1 MTGRVALRA
10 ATPADEAFLRG
21 LLAQVR
27 ATELALLPE
36 QLATTLLAQ
45 QREAQRRAIAG
56 RPRGREEI
64 AIDERGEPV
73 GRLATARDDDGL
85 RIVDVTVDAAHRGAG
100 IGTQLIHIALRRAEE
115 EQLPVILR
123 VEHTNPAAR
132 RLYEREGFL
141 EVGRDQIDAVLRRDP
156 PTVS

>member
-1 MTGRVALRA
+1 MTDRVALRA
-10 ATPADEAFLRG
+10 ATPADEPFLRD

-27 ATELALLPE
+27 ATEFALLPE
-36 QLATTLLAQ
+36 QLAATLLTQ
-45 QREAQRRAIAG
+45 QREAQRRSIAG

-64 AIDERGEPV
+64 ATNELGEPL

-100 IGTQLIHIALRRAEE
+100 IGTQLIRLALRRAAEE
-115 EQLPVILR
+115 ALPVVLG
-123 VEHTNPAAR
+123 VAHDNPAAR
-132 RLYEREGFL
+132 RLYEREGFI
-141 EVGRDQIDAVLRRDP
+141 EVGRDQIDAFLRRDP